1 MEELNPQANAEPD
14 YKTKV
19 AELDTLL
26 AQKDE
31 ELNAANSRIAEL
43 DEKVADTSNTLSQAV
58 DSYKAL
64 AIKSNPGVVEELIG
78 GENIEEINASVEK
91 AKTLVVKV
99 KQGIEEDAARI
110 KIPAG
115 APQRKPIDLSAL
127 SPREKIQYAIGGK
140 K

>member
-14 YKTKV
+14 YKARV
-19 AELDTLL
+19 AELETLV
-26 AQKDE
+26 AQKNE

-43 DEKVADTSNTLSQAV
+43 DKKVTATSDTLSQAV
-58 DSYKAL
+58 ASYKAL
-64 AIKSNPGVVEELIG
+64 AIKSNPGVEELIG
-78 GENIEEINASVEK
+78 GESIEEIHASVEK
-91 AKTLVVKV
+91 AKTLIVKV
-99 KQGIEEDAARI
+99 RQGIEDEAARI